1 MRRTRSLNLGSERSG
16 TNMKSVFRF
25 LSQSEKQLQ
34 EMEEEL
40 NACLQRP
47 KRSSETALIR
57 RERGSE
63 PRSAL
68 SSR

>member
-16 TNMKSVFRF
+16 SNMKSVFRF

-40 NACLQRP
+40 
-47 KRSSETALIR
+47 KRLPPET
-57 RERGSE
+57 ETE
-63 PRSAL
+63 Q
-68 SSR
+68 